1 MKILILTGAFGM
13 GHYSAAQAIKEEILL
28 DEPYANIE
36 IIDVVDYIFPK
47 ISKIIYRVFN
57 FVVSKFL
64 LMYNYFNIIASR
76 NPSTPIKAL
85 VEKKIDI
92 LLNDKNIDM
101 IISTFPICSQY
112 VSAYKK
118 IKNKNIPLF
127 TYITDIDV
135 NEEWICENTDMYFVG
150 SKQTKESL
158 IKKGVGKEKII
169 VCGIPVK
176 HDFKDQAITEIR
188 KNNKEILIM
197 GGGLGLIP
205 QGDKILD
212 YLSNI
217 ENINITFIAGKN
229 KRLIKQIKESY
240 PNINVLGYCDNVYD
254 YMKKADLLITK
265 SGGITLFEAIHSTTP
280 LYVIRPFLCQEI
292 GNAKFIQEH
301 RIGKVIWTRGTDIYE
316 DLTFLLENDILLD
329 DMKKNIKNIRENLD
343 NSSPLAYY
351 NKSLNLCYYNVSNSY
366 IKISGI

>member
-13 GHYSAAQAIKEEILL
+13 GHHSAAQAIKEEILI
-28 DEPYANIE
+28 DDPNANID

-47 ISKIIYRVFN
+47 ISKIIYKVFN
-57 FVVSKFL
+57 FVVSRFP
-64 LMYNYFNIIASR
+64 LMYNYFNKIASR
-76 NPSTPIKAL
+76 NPSTPIKEL
-85 VEKKIDI
+85 VAKKIDI

-112 VSAYKK
+112 ISAYKK
-118 IKNKNIPLF
+118 IKNNNIPLF

-135 NEEWICENTDMYFVG
+135 NEEWICENTNMYFVG
-150 SKQTKESL
+150 SEKTKESL
-158 IKKGVGKEKII
+158 IQKGVEKEKII

-176 HDFKDQAITEIR
+176 NDFKAQPIIHKR
-188 KNNKEILIM
+188 KDNKEILIM

-205 QGDKILD
+205 RGNKILD

-217 ENINITFIAGKN
+217 ENINITLIAGKN
-229 KRLIKQIKESY
+229 ERLIKQIKENY

-280 LYVIRPFLCQEI
+280 LYVIRPFLFQEI
-292 GNAKFIQEH
+292 GNARFIQEH
-301 RIGKVIWTRGTDIYE
+301 RIGKVIWTKGTDICE
-316 DLTFLLENDILLD
+316 DITFLLENDILLD
-329 DMKKNIKNIRENLD
+329 DMKKNIKNIRKSLN
-343 NSSPLAYY
+343 NSSPLIYY
-351 NKSLNLCYYNVSNSY
+351 NKGLNLCC
-366 IKISGI
+366 